1 MQLYYSHTSPY
12 ARKCRLALRVKDLE
26 QQVEEILC
34 DPFQELPALRRANPL
49 HRVPTLVLDD
59 GSALFDSPVICQYL
73 DSLAPRPRLI
83 PASGPERWAVLR
95 WEALADGMVDAA
107 YDSVMERRRPAVEQ
121 SVHWLASW
129 EAEIRNALTAAERWV
144 GTLPPPLSLAH
155 LALAAALGYLDLRLG
170 QLNWRDDCPQSAAWY
185 DDFARRPAF
194 RATSPL

>member
-12 ARKCRLALRVKDLE
+12 ARKCRLALREKGLE

-49 HRVPTLVLDD
+49 HRVPTLVLDN

-83 PASGPERWAVLR
+83 PAGDPERWAVLR

-107 YDSVMERRRPAVEQ
+107 YDSVMERRRPAVER
-121 SVHWLASW
+121 SAHWLASW
-129 EAEIRNALTAAERWV
+129 EAEIGNALTAAEQWV
-144 GTLPPPLSLAH
+144 GTLPPALSLAQ

-170 QLNWRDDCPQSAAWY
+170 QLNWRDGCPQVAAWY
-185 DDFARRPAF
+185 DDFSRRPAF